1 MKHRAQIKKAS
12 TEGGVKIMKLYLIN
26 RVPSAFL
33 YHDKKTLVL
42 TSFFNFHN
50 NFSLL
55 DILD

>member
-12 TEGGVKIMKLYLIN
+12 TEGGVKITKFYLIN
-26 RVPSAFL
+26 RVPPAFL